1 MTQQETPNPKPP
13 MGADAGQYL
22 RRLRALSERLDQQ
35 AALVRNGG
43 YDTSA
48 ERRAGRLADD
58 AFAVRWALRQVC
70 AESEFLGQF
79 FTALENTGG
88 SS

>member
-1 MTQQETPNPKPP
+1 MAHQDASTPRPP
-13 MGADAGQYL
+13 LGPDARRYL
-22 RRLRALSERLDQQ
+22 HRLRALSERLDQQ

-43 YDTSA
+43 YDTGA

-58 AFAVRWALRQVC
+58 AFAVRWALRHIC
-70 AESEFLGQF
+70 AESEFLNQF
-79 FTALENTGG
+79 FTALEKAGG

>member
-1 MTQQETPNPKPP
+1 
-13 MGADAGQYL
+13 MGAEAGQYL

-43 YDTSA
+43 FDTCA

-70 AESEFLGQF
+70 AESEFLNQF
-79 FTALENTGG
+79 FTALESSGG